1 MYVCIY
7 IYITSL
13 KGSYHSSFPI
23 WALKINQNGLPITTV
38 YLSTARKMDS
48 FSLHVGGGGKEIK
61 DSTPTVLPIV
71 RRISKYKAKFKAR
84 KSILEMC
91 YITMSNRPEFQ
102 TKWWRSLSSF
112 VSQLKEL
119 HNISKFYLK
128 ILLSS
133 IFLLNNP
140 LRCQIN
146 DPISLEEKC
155 ITSLLLHLSSQTP
168 VT

>member
-13 KGSYHSSFPI
+13 KGSYRSSFPI
-23 WALKINQNGLPITTV
+23 WALKINQKGLPITTV
-38 YLSTARKMDS
+38 YLSTACKMDS
-48 FSLHVGGGGKEIK
+48 FSLHTGGGGKEIK
-61 DSTPTVLPIV
+61 DSTPTVLPTI
-71 RRISKYKAKFKAR
+71 RRTSKYKAKFKVR
-84 KSILEMC
+84 KSLLEMC
-91 YITMSNRPEFQ
+91 YITTSNRPEFQ

-128 ILLSS
+128 ILLSW

-140 LRCQIN
+140 LWCQIN
-146 DPISLEEKC
+146 DPISLEEKF
-155 ITSLLLHLSSQTP
+155 TSLLLHLSSQTP